1 MIMGDERGKLRWLVT
16 CSCGWERECV
26 SAWAAES
33 VSRLHKQLGAVG
45 VDHTTHVEVPAAPT
59 SGEQLPLI

>member
-1 MIMGDERGKLRWLVT
+1 MTLKPRWLVL

-45 VDHTTHVEVPAAPT
+45 VEHATHVEAPGDA
-59 SGEQLPLI
+59 SRGEQLPLV

>member
-1 MIMGDERGKLRWLVT
+1 MNLPRPLWLVT

-45 VDHTTHVEVPAAPT
+45 VDHITRVEAPGDA
-59 SGEQLPLI
+59 SRGEQLPLV